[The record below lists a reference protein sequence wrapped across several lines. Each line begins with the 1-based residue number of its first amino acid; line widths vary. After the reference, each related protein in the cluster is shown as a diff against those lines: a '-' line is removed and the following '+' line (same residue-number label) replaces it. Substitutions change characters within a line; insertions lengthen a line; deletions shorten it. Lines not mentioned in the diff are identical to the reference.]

1 MPKVIL
7 SSDTNVGGREYNED
21 RARVEH
27 IATRT
32 GLGLDVAVVCDG
44 VGGAE
49 RGERAA
55 QLAVDTV
62 IEALRSSDETDLPK
76 LLTTAVRTANATVY
90 AEAQRL
96 DAGEQ
101 MACTLVLAVIV
112 NGDTL
117 YIANAGDSR
126 IYLSRGGELQQ
137 LTRDH
142 TFANVMVWL
151 GKLSPEA
158 AANNPDAGKV
168 MRVLGVKETVQV
180 DQGIYLNTV
189 DYGEANRTGRAG
201 FPLRTGD
208 SILLCS
214 DGLIKTVSAS
224 GGPLVTPA
232 EIVNVL
238 NSNEGLKAA
247 RSIMGIALGRIPV
260 GTPVDNISVALLQT
274 EDLTRTANQARL
286 QQQQQ
291 QQQHRVQR
299 RRIVVTA
306 VLVAVPLLLLLG
318 VSLVALGGFFLFNQ
332 QALSGTATQLAQ
344 ATAVALAATQTVEAY
359 TPTPTVPTPTPTPS
373 PTTVPT
379 LVAGEIAKLFD
390 EQRFLEVLFDDRRLV
405 QVPSTGMRFI
415 AINHKGQ
422 GDNGNLYLMSS
433 SQIQLDLVIDPRVQL
448 QLLSGSD
455 LFAQSGPYPNGMEI
469 EFVGT
474 TASVRVRGCL
484 ATTFL
489 EPMRVTASCFDGS
502 CEYRTT
508 LGGEFTP
515 ISEGQQ
521 VSLDLQSATVES
533 NRAIPP
539 TEARKYWDFLQ
550 TTGAGRADATRCNVP
565 PPPTPTRTRTPVLS
579 ATPQP
584 TVASATS
591 GSEPQPPT
599 ATPVSAI
606 PTATPAPTSTP
617 VPAPTDTHTPAPT
630 DTRTPIPPTH
640 TPEPPTATPS
650 DTQAPSQPSETFTPE
665 PPTNT
670 PPPTPT

>member
-1 MPKVIL
+1 
-7 SSDTNVGGREYNED
+7 
-21 RARVEH
+21 
-27 IATRT
+27 
-32 GLGLDVAVVCDG
+32 
-44 VGGAE
+44 
-49 RGERAA
+49 
-55 QLAVDTV
+55 
-62 IEALRSSDETDLPK
+62 
-76 LLTTAVRTANATVY
+76 VY
-90 AEAQRL
+90 AEARRL

-101 MACTLVLAVIV
+101 MACTMVLAVVV

-126 IYLSRGGELQQ
+126 IYLCREGDLKQ

-168 MRVLGVKETVQV
+168 MRVLGVKENVQV
-180 DQGIYLNTV
+180 DQGIYLTTS
-189 DYGEANRTGRAG
+189 DYGEANRIGRAG
-201 FPLRTGD
+201 FALQTGD

-214 DGLIKTVSAS
+214 DGLIKTASAS
-224 GGPLVTPA
+224 GGPLVAPA
-232 EIVNVL
+232 EIVGVL
-238 NSNEGLKAA
+238 QSSEGLKAA

-260 GTPVDNISVALLQT
+260 GAPVDNITVALLQT

-286 QQQQQ
+286 QRQQQQ
-291 QQQHRVQR
+291 QQQQTQR

-318 VSLVALGGFFLFNQ
+318 VSLVALGGFFVFNQ
-332 QALSGTATQLAQ
+332 RALSGTATQLAQ
-344 ATAVALAATQTVEAY
+344 ATAVALAATQTVQAY

-373 PTTVPT
+373 PTVVPT

-390 EQRFLEVLFDDRRLV
+390 EQRFLEVLFDDRKLI

-415 AINHKGQ
+415 AVNHKGQ
-422 GDNGNLYLMSS
+422 GDNGDLFLMNG

-448 QLLSGSD
+448 QLLSGSE
-455 LFAQSGPYPNGMEI
+455 LFAQSGPYPNGMEV

-489 EPMRVTASCFDGS
+489 EPTRVTAACFDGS

-508 LGGEFTP
+508 LGGEYTQIP
-515 ISEGQQ
+515 EGQQ
-521 VSLDLQSATVES
+521 VSLDLQTAAIES

-539 TEARKYWDFLQ
+539 TEARRYWDFLQ
-550 TTGAGRADATRCNVP
+550 QTGAGRADATRCNVP
-565 PPPTPTRTRTPVLS
+565 PPPTPTRTRTPVPS

-584 TVASATS
+584 TAASATS

-599 ATPVSAI
+599 STPAPNPTVTPVP
-606 PTATPAPTSTP
+606 PTNTFAPVPTETNTPAPTRT
-617 VPAPTDTHTPAPT
+617 VPPTA
-630 DTRTPIPPTH
+630 TRTPIPPTDTN
-640 TPEPPTATPS
+640 TPVPPTATPS
-650 DTQAPSQPSETFTPE
+650 ETDAPALPTETFTPE

-670 PPPTPT
+670 PPPPTPSPTP